1 MQKIKSINWIFTY
14 SCNLRCTHCDIWNN
28 KNSQELSIKNI
39 KDILS
44 TPIIKESYMHYW
56 DSFDIAIS
64 WWEPLLIKNLK
75 EIMMEI
81 DSIVPGAIHSI
92 STNWTLKEKLIDLL
106 TFWKEK
112 GRDFRKVNISIDG
125 SEKTHDIQRWIQ
137 WSFRRSIDTI
147 QSIKKIFP
155 KLIIEIKLTIT
166 KHNYKDILYI
176 SKLAYKLG
184 IYFSFKPMEN
194 MLYYTNQIWESETIF
209 SEEEISEI
217 EKQIIYNPYI
227 IKQEYYISKDFFYAI
242 PKYLRNGLWESR
254 KKCNVA
260 NDSISIMPDW
270 KIHWCILMKDV
281 WSIHTNTLD
290 QIWNW
295 SPIENQRKNIVKWNC
310 QWCMLM
316 CWSFKSK
323 NIYEK

>member
-1 MQKIKSINWIFTY
+1 
-14 SCNLRCTHCDIWNN
+14 
-28 KNSQELSIKNI
+28 
-39 KDILS
+39 
-44 TPIIKESYMHYW
+44 
-56 DSFDIAIS
+56 
-64 WWEPLLIKNLK
+64 
-75 EIMMEI
+75 
-81 DSIVPGAIHSI
+81 
-92 STNWTLKEKLIDLL
+92 
-106 TFWKEK
+106 
-112 GRDFRKVNISIDG
+112 
-125 SEKTHDIQRWIQ
+125 
-137 WSFRRSIDTI
+137 
-147 QSIKKIFP
+147 
-155 KLIIEIKLTIT
+155 
-166 KHNYKDILYI
+166 
-176 SKLAYKLG
+176 
-184 IYFSFKPMEN
+184 MEN